1 MKLVIAN
8 KNYSSWSLRPWL
20 LMTEFDLAFEEINE
34 SLAGDD
40 LKKRL
45 SQYSPSCKVP
55 VLIDEDL
62 TVWDSLAIC
71 EYVSE
76 KCLQGKGWPELET
89 ARAHARSISAEMHSS
104 FVGLRSEMPMNIRA
118 KRKVTLSEAALN
130 DVRRIDDIW
139 SECRQTY
146 QEKGDWLF
154 GDFSIAD
161 CMFAPVVMRFLTYD
175 IDLSEQSQRYMTT
188 VLNNSSLNTWI
199 TAAKQETEI
208 IPSDEAGE

>member
-8 KNYSSWSLRPWL
+8 KNYSTWSLRPWL
-20 LMTEFDLAFEEINE
+20 LLTEHQLAFEEINE

-40 LKKRL
+40 LKQRL

-55 VLIDEDL
+55 VLIDGDL

-71 EYVSE
+71 EVVSE
-76 KCLQGKGWPELET
+76 KWLQGKGWPESET

-104 FVGLRSEMPMNIRA
+104 FVALRSEMPMNIRA

-161 CMFAPVVMRFLTYD
+161 CMFAPVVMRFQTYD
-175 IDLSEQSQRYMTT
+175 VDLSEQSRQYMTA
-188 VLNNSSLNTWI
+188 VLNNGSLNAWI
-199 TAAKQETEI
+199 TAARAETETI
-208 IPSDEAGE
+208 QQDEAGA